1 MRWSEMW
8 MDGGTTIMRFHTFI
22 ERILDDLDQRFPN
35 RSFVFTMDNLSSHKN
50 PLILNAIL
58 NAGHRY
64 VFRAPYWP
72 VDGAVEYVFN
82 AIQTQL
88 RIYFN
93 RINDMADLRN
103 RINLIV
109 GGFQSFARFFIH
121 VGFPV

>member
-1 MRWSEMW
+1 VTNCQAISAARVRAMME
-8 MDGGTTIMRFHTFI
+8 GV
-22 ERILDDLDQRFPN
+22 EDLA
-35 RSFVFTMDNLSSHKN
+35 SHKN

-109 GGFQSFARFFIH
+109 GGFPSFARFFIH